1 MFCFLF
7 VSVSLSCLI
16 SIISLPLCV
25 CVCVCVFLSFSL
37 SPPTHLPPFLSVFLL
52 LSTSVFVCKRE
63 CVFFCTIFVSRWMS
77 VWMLV
82 CVHLYVYVS
91 VSSDSLKQE
100 NDVVSE
106 REAFHGLRQSQPICP
121 ILKYIGSYPS
131 FSFIFPLKLYQY
143 FTCNVVKLVNNE
155 IFTVTNS
162 ICLWEF
168 WREFS
173 LLIPIK

>member
-1 MFCFLF
+1 MPDVLF
-7 VSVSLSCLI
+7 S
-16 SIISLPLCV
+16 LCV
-25 CVCVCVFLSFSL
+25 CFPFMSHLNYLPPSVCMCVCVCVFLSFSL
-37 SPPTHLPPFLSVFLL
+37 SPTHLPPFLSVFLL

-162 ICLWEF
+162 ICL
-168 WREFS
+168 
-173 LLIPIK
+173 